1 MELEKSALYIVGT
14 PIGNLSDITFRA
26 VETLRQADFIAAED
40 TRVTAVLL
48 NKYGIKN
55 SLVSCREHNI
65 ASAGD
70 KIIRRLTDGENCA
83 YVTDAGT
90 PAVSDPGAKLVRL
103 CAEKNIP
110 VFAVPGP
117 SAVTAALALSGLDV
131 SRFCFEGFLSVVKK
145 EREYRLNALRNSPYA
160 LVFCEAPH
168 KLKNTLADLLNF
180 LGERNVA
187 VCREMTKIHEEVI
200 RGRISDIIALYED
213 ITPKGE
219 FVLVV
224 EKAVGTNEDVTLEE
238 AARLALNL
246 KESGVK
252 LSDAVKI
259 ISGQTG
265 LKRTDIYKKTITKE

>member
-1 MELEKSALYIVGT
+1 MVAT

-55 SLVSCREHNI
+55 SLISCREHN
-65 ASAGD
+65 ALSAGA
-70 KIIRRLTDGENCA
+70 KIVERLLGGENCA
-83 YVTDAGT
+83 YVTDAGM
-90 PAVSDPGAKLVRL
+90 PAISDPGEEIVRL

-110 VFAVPGP
+110 VYAVPGP
-117 SAVTAALALSGLDV
+117 SAVTSALALSGLDV
-131 SRFCFEGFLSVVKK
+131 SRFCFEGFLSVNKK
-145 EREYRLNALRNSPYA
+145 QREYRLNALRNSPYA
-160 LVFCEAPH
+160 LVFYEAPH
-168 KLKNTLADLLNF
+168 KLKAALADLLRF
-180 LGERNVA
+180 LGDRRIA
-187 VCREMTKIHEEVI
+187 VCREMTKIHEEVL
-200 RGRISDIIALYED
+200 RGRISDMIARYED
-213 ITPKGE
+213 ETPKGE
-219 FVLVV
+219 FVLVI
-224 EKAVGTNEDVTLEE
+224 EKAEEGVNEDITLEE

-265 LKRTDIYKKTITKE
+265 HKRSDIYKETLTKE